1 MADILSRI
9 LAARKVLV
17 NQRAADMHRR
27 KLANI
32 TRGNRRTTGE
42 GLAAHYDHA
51 SADDGTME
59 QKTMSKR
66 TEAVVKTAKHK
77 TIRACAGFAD
87 DGYGGVQLIWRDVPL
102 RYAHAQATKPKGKR

>member
-1 MADILSRI
+1 
-9 LAARKVLV
+9 
-17 NQRAADMHRR
+17 
-27 KLANI
+27 
-32 TRGNRRTTGE
+32 
-42 GLAAHYDHA
+42 
-51 SADDGTME
+51 
-59 QKTMSKR
+59 MSKR